1 MPSQDPASDRDPSS
15 PPTSHQSRPSSA
27 SSTSSASGETERG
40 VPISTSLSAPSAS
53 RGMNSTSISPGQDQG
68 GGDLSVTPTIGS
80 NTAHP
85 TTPPAS
91 SRPVASLSA
100 ASPAPT
106 SSPTP
111 NAHRRNHSAASTTTS
126 SSAGNP
132 SSAFSSPA
140 RRDQSSQHHR
150 PAAGGDASDDV
161 LHEESAEE
169 EDRGHEG
176 DRSGYFGSIQS
187 TPANVASYH
196 SSRPRQSIPSNLG
209 STSRSRPPSAA
220 LNRRSISVNT
230 QASSHSNPSNRRSTQ
245 HLSAPSSQQPLRSPA
260 AHGFPGSSSARPA
273 SRIDRPQTGMSGY
286 EREYGSADEDSADE
300 DLIERER
307 ERERRR
313 RAMSP
318 AVAGRRR
325 NAGDDDEDDEV
336 VPVDR
341 GEQLVK
347 RRARERKEKRRQ
359 ANIDAARLEQLQQRR
374 ISSAVSTP
382 GPDQIAFSEQQQHEF
397 QHPPFAYPTFPYNE
411 AISVGHPP
419 GASVSRTRDPSNA
432 RSERSQAYS
441 VFSEGTPGL
450 APGPRSPQTYWSPMP
465 LPLHSQGRPSLG
477 GRGSS
482 YVSSS
487 GVSNA
492 STATSAIGRE
502 DEERSIVE
510 GVEPSSAGEE
520 GEQDEEEEEDE
531 MTSQDPRLEDWRDGG
546 ADGEHSPDDDDGE
559 VEYTLKDRQDAIN
572 VEHPFG
578 LPIWKPALYKKS
590 RSIARHADEA
600 LHSAPSSTALHHLL
614 PVNVAWTL
622 FAGLWLSLACF
633 VVGAVLWIVPWGGS
647 KYGRVICEL
656 GGYLF
661 WPFGKYVE
669 GFGQDEESHSKSDDD
684 EEGES
689 GDEDEDDEE
698 GDENEQELHI
708 GNESGM
714 TYRHD
719 DPESRGTTY
728 QRGRSGTIN
737 ASSNGPAP
745 PARSRPGLDG
755 LFSGSDNL
763 PDEPRVQPSTASLRP
778 PTTSNEQLGLVSGQ
792 PKPAS
797 YGATNTQVDD
807 KTRRI
812 SSDETVVNGSR
823 HQAPRAHRTAS
834 GGSVNTQKSTS
845 FRPRALGRLAYWTV
859 FYLLIAPLMLF
870 VCIFCWAI
878 VFYIPM
884 AKLLW
889 VLLCHLNNEPLSL
902 HFRSPPAYTPT
913 LPPPPPATED
923 DHARPEQPNNHAS
936 NGNENENET
945 AAAQTIPS
953 WPLEAGQPAPRVSRK
968 KVADA
973 KRRGRIISTRSTVL
987 LCTYKA
993 AGLEYYKY
1001 TLDGVNIWFVNLMSL
1016 VFFVI
1021 FDFFVLESYVE
1032 KHHSGGLLKLITGQ
1046 GFIFFTALLGV
1057 IPLSYFIG
1065 MAVASISAQSSI
1077 GTGAFIN
1084 ASFGSAIEILL
1095 YSIAL
1100 TQSKGELVEGSIVGS
1115 ILAGVLLMPGLSMI
1129 GGAFK
1134 RKEQRFN
1141 ARSAGVTSMMLIVAV
1156 IGVFTPTLF
1165 YEIYGSFQLTC
1176 SDCDVIHG
1184 PGASTCR
1191 TCYYEHIDPAD
1202 DPFYLSTVQYL
1213 SYFCGSLL
1221 VLSYAVG
1228 IWFSLRTHA
1237 SQIWQNAAPALHE
1250 QGLGRPGTAGGQHA
1264 LDNRRSLYHRV
1275 VPSQFFQTSKRRVSG
1290 PNTAPGAT
1298 PAQTPFLAPSTG
1310 QSTALAGAG
1319 SPAKVDLQ
1327 HLEVPNGFTPEQFRS
1342 VVRAVADAAPAFVPA
1357 PPPLPQTLRRA
1368 PSHVR
1373 EISKQQEDDDGGG
1386 HGGHDAPNWSRGKS
1400 VTVLLGCTLLYAIIA
1415 EILVDVVDVILE
1427 GSGIPE
1433 KLLGITLFALVP
1445 NTTEFMNAISFALN
1459 GNIALSMEIGS
1470 AYALQVCLIQ
1480 APAMLAFTAFYGIGK
1495 ESMLHRAF
1503 TLVFPR
1509 WDIIAILFSVFLLT
1523 YVYIEARSNYF
1534 RGVLLCL
1541 SYCLLIAGFA
1551 FAPSGRDTSD
1561 NPGFGLLSASP
1572 IDHYDLTLL
1581 QKLQAVAL
1589 SLFTK

>member
-1 MPSQDPASDRDPSS
+1 MPSPQGPGVDREHSSSRGQD
-15 PPTSHQSRPSSA
+15 QQRPSSA
-27 SSTSSASGETERG
+27 SSASSASGETERG
-40 VPISTSLSAPSAS
+40 DPARATSLAPGS
-53 RGMNSTSISPGQDQG
+53 RSDRDADRGD
-68 GGDLSVTPTIGS
+68 DLSTTPTTGLS
-80 NTAHP
+80 HQHP
-85 TTPPAS
+85 TTPPAA

-111 NAHRRNHSAASTTTS
+111 NAHRRNLSAASATTS
-126 SSAGNP
+126 SSAGQP
-132 SSAFSSPA
+132 TSAFSSPV
-140 RRDQSSQHHR
+140 RRDPQHHS
-150 PAAGGDASDDV
+150 AVGAGGEMSADV
-161 LHEESAEE
+161 LHEESAED
-169 EDRGHEG
+169 EDRGERE
-176 DRSGYFGSIQS
+176 RSGYFASLQS
-187 TPANVASYH
+187 TPASAMAHNT
-196 SSRPRQSIPSNLG
+196 SSRSRQSIPSNLN

-230 QASSHSNPSNRRSTQ
+230 QASTHSNPSHRRSAQ
-245 HLSAPSSQQPLRSPA
+245 HLSAPSSQQPLRTPSAPA
-260 AHGFPGSSSARPA
+260 HPGSSSARPA
-273 SRIDRPQTGMSGY
+273 SRLDRPATGMSGY

-318 AVAGRRR
+318 AVAGPGMRRR
-325 NAGDDDEDDEV
+325 NAGDEDEDDEV

-359 ANIDAARLEQLQQRR
+359 ANIDAARFEQGQQRR
-374 ISSAVSTP
+374 VSSAVSTP
-382 GPDQIAFSEQQQHEF
+382 GPDHTSFGHQQYHEHH
-397 QHPPFAYPTFPYNE
+397 HPPFAYPSYPYNDSLG
-411 AISVGHPP
+411 IGRPGDSVPR
-419 GASVSRTRDPSNA
+419 ARDPSSA

-441 VFSEGTPGL
+441 VFSDGTPVVGGS
-450 APGPRSPQTYWSPMP
+450 ASGPGGGGGGGPRSPQTYWSPMP
-465 LPLHSQGRPSLG
+465 LSLPPPGRPGLG
-477 GRGSS
+477 VRGSS

-510 GVEPSSAGEE
+510 GAEPSSGGEDGEMGE
-520 GEQDEEEEEDE
+520 GDDEEEI
-531 MTSQDPRLEDWRDGG
+531 TSQDPRLEDWRDGG
-546 ADGEHSPDDDDGE
+546 ADGEHSGDDDDNGE

-622 FAGLWLSLACF
+622 FAGVWLCLACV
-633 VVGAVLWIVPWGGS
+633 VVGTLLWFVPWGGS
-647 KYGRVICEL
+647 KYGRVIWEL

-669 GFGQDEESHSKSDDD
+669 GWGAEEVMDDVHGKSLDGDDD
-684 EEGES
+684 
-689 GDEDEDDEE
+689 DEDEDDEE
-698 GDENEQELHI
+698 ELLT

-719 DPESRGTTY
+719 DPEAQGTTFR
-728 QRGRSGTIN
+728 RGRSGTIN
-737 ASSNGPAP
+737 ASSSAGSAAP
-745 PARSRPGLDG
+745 VRSRPPLEGV
-755 LFSGSDNL
+755 FSGSGNL
-763 PDEPRVQPSTASLRP
+763 PDEPRGQNGTAGTRHP
-778 PTTSNEQLGLVSGQ
+778 TSNEQIGLVSGQ
-792 PKPAS
+792 PKPVN
-797 YGATNTQVDD
+797 YGTNNAADD
-807 KTRRI
+807 KARRI
-812 SSDETVVNGSR
+812 PSDETVIGNSD
-823 HQAPRAHRTAS
+823 ARTHARRSTS
-834 GGSVNTQKSTS
+834 GTSINTQKS

-859 FYLLIAPLMLF
+859 FYLLIAPLMLL

-902 HFRSPPAYTPT
+902 HFRSPPAYA
-913 LPPPPPATED
+913 PPAPVSNETED
-923 DHARPEQPNNHAS
+923 EEESSHQPATSDGPASHA
-936 NGNENENET
+936 NET
-945 AAAQTIPS
+945 EPAAGAAETIPH

-973 KRRGRIISTRSTVL
+973 KRRGRLISPRSTVL

-1001 TLDGVNIWFVNLMSL
+1001 TLDGVNIWFVNLLSL

-1021 FDFFVLESYVE
+1021 FDFFVLEPYAE
-1032 KHHSGGLLKLITGQ
+1032 RHHSGGLLKLVTGQ

-1176 SDCDVIHG
+1176 SDCDVVRG
-1184 PGASTCR
+1184 SGTTSCR

-1221 VLSYAVG
+1221 VLSYGVG

-1237 SQIWQNAAPALHE
+1237 SQIWQNAAPAIHE
-1250 QGLGRPGTAGGQHA
+1250 QGLGRPGVPGHPAV
-1264 LDNRRSLYHRV
+1264 DNRRSLYQRV
-1275 VPSQFFQTSKRRVSG
+1275 VPSQLFHTSKRRVSG
-1290 PNTAPGAT
+1290 PHTATGLT
-1298 PAQTPFLAPSTG
+1298 PVQTPFLAPSSAAHG
-1310 QSTALAGAG
+1310 GLGSLA
-1319 SPAKVDLQ
+1319 SPAKVDFQ
-1327 HLEVPNGFTPEQFRS
+1327 NVEVPNGFTPEQFRS

-1357 PPPLPQTLRRA
+1357 LPPAIRRA

-1373 EISKQQEDDDGGG
+1373 EISEQNKEDDSGG

-1400 VTVLLGCTLLYAIIA
+1400 VTVLLVCTLLYAVIA
-1415 EILVDVVDVILE
+1415 EILVDVVDVILD

-1480 APAMLAFTAFYGIGK
+1480 APAMLAFSAFYGIGK
-1495 ESMLHRAF
+1495 DSMLHRAF

-1551 FAPSGRDTSD
+1551 FAPKDRDTSD
-1561 NPGFGLLSASP
+1561 NPGFSFGLIPTAAP
-1572 IDHYDLTLL
+1572 HELTLWENV
-1581 QKLQAVAL
+1581 QAIAL

>member
-1 MPSQDPASDRDPSS
+1 MSDALDPRSQQLESDR
-15 PPTSHQSRPSSA
+15 
-27 SSTSSASGETERG
+27 EE
-40 VPISTSLSAPSAS
+40 
-53 RGMNSTSISPGQDQG
+53 
-68 GGDLSVTPTIGS
+68 LSVTPTTGAM
-80 NTAHP
+80 NAANP

-91 SRPVASLSA
+91 ARPLASLSA

-111 NAHRRNHSAASTTTS
+111 NAHRRNLSAASATTS
-126 SSAGNP
+126 SSAGQP
-132 SSAFSSPA
+132 TSAFSSPA
-140 RRDQSSQHHR
+140 RRDQSSQYHSTV
-150 PAAGGDASDDV
+150 AGDVSDDV

-169 EDRGHEG
+169 DSRHGGEG
-176 DRSGYFGSIQS
+176 ERSGYFGSIQS
-187 TPANVASYH
+187 TPANAGPQNTSR
-196 SSRPRQSIPSNLG
+196 SRPSIPSNLH

-230 QASSHSNPSNRRSTQ
+230 QASTGSNSQSGPSNRRSAQ
-245 HLSAPSSQQPLRSPA
+245 HLSAPSSQQPLRTPPPHASQ
-260 AHGFPGSSSARPA
+260 GSYSTRPGSRLDRPA
-273 SRIDRPQTGMSGY
+273 TGLSGY

-300 DLIERER
+300 DLVERER

-318 AVAGRRR
+318 AVGPRRR
-325 NAGDDDEDDEV
+325 NGEEDEDDEV

-341 GEQLVK
+341 GEQLVRK
-347 RRARERKEKRRQ
+347 RARERKEKRRQ
-359 ANIDAARLEQLQQRR
+359 ANIDAARLEQQQSRR
-374 ISSAVSTP
+374 VSSAVSTP
-382 GPDQIAFSEQQQHEF
+382 GPEQTSFIHHQQHDH
-397 QHPPFAYPTFPYNE
+397 QNPPFAYPSYPYGDQLG
-411 AISVGHPP
+411 IGQTSGP
-419 GASVSRTRDPSNA
+419 RLRDPSAA

-441 VFSEGTPGL
+441 VFSDGTPATGG
-450 APGPRSPQTYWSPMP
+450 GPRSPQTYWSPMP
-465 LPLHSQGRPSLG
+465 LPLAPPGGRPSLG
-477 GRGSS
+477 VRGSS

-492 STATSAIGRE
+492 SAATSAIGRE

-510 GVEPSSAGEE
+510 GAEPSSGGEDGDRGVDNE
-520 GEQDEEEEEDE
+520 DEEEEIA
-531 MTSQDPRLEDWRDGG
+531 SQDPRAEDWGDGG
-546 ADGEHSPDDDDGE
+546 GDGEHSGDDENGE

-614 PVNVAWTL
+614 PANIAWTV
-622 FAGLWLSLACF
+622 FAGLWLCIVCF
-633 VVGAVLWIVPWGGS
+633 IVGTVLWFVPWGGS
-647 KYGRVICEL
+647 KYGRVIWEL

-669 GFGQDEESHSKSDDD
+669 GWGEDEVSDEAHGKAFDDDDDDD
-684 EEGES
+684 E
-689 GDEDEDDEE
+689 DEE
-698 GDENEQELHI
+698 YESEDGNEHER
-708 GNESGM
+708 GNESGL

-719 DPESRGTTY
+719 DPEAQGTTY
-728 QRGRSGTIN
+728 RRGRSGTIN
-737 ASSNGPAP
+737 ASSAGSAA
-745 PARSRPGLDG
+745 PARSRPALDG
-755 LFSGSDNL
+755 LFPGNSDNL
-763 PDEPRVQPSTASLRP
+763 PDEPRGQPSTASLRP
-778 PTTSNEQLGLVSGQ
+778 PTSNEQIGLVSGQ
-792 PKPAS
+792 PKPAN
-797 YGATNTQVDD
+797 YGAASSNGLADD

-812 SSDETVVNGSR
+812 PSDETVVGGTNSSL
-823 HQAPRAHRTAS
+823 RAHARRSAS
-834 GGSVNTQKSTS
+834 GGSANTQKSVA

-870 VCIFCWAI
+870 VCVFCWGI
-878 VFYIPM
+878 VFFIPM

-902 HFRSPPAYTPT
+902 HFRSPPAYAPPT
-913 LPPPPPATED
+913 PPADED
-923 DHARPEQPNNHAS
+923 EDEEDPEEQATATNTPAHVQT
-936 NGNENENET
+936 ENENN
-945 AAAQTIPS
+945 ADQALPQ

-973 KRRGRIISTRSTVL
+973 KRRGRLISPRSTVL

-1021 FDFFVLESYVE
+1021 FDFFILETYALR
-1032 KHHSGGLLKLITGQ
+1032 HHSGGFLKIITGQ

-1176 SDCDVIHG
+1176 SDCDVMHG
-1184 PGASTCR
+1184 SGSTSCR

-1221 VLSYAVG
+1221 VLSYGVG

-1237 SQIWQNAAPALHE
+1237 SQIWQNAAPAIHE
-1250 QGLGRPGTAGGQHA
+1250 QGQGRPVGSAQM
-1264 LDNRRSLYHRV
+1264 DQRRSLYHRV
-1275 VPSQFFQTSKRRVSG
+1275 VPSQMFHTSKRKVSG
-1290 PNTAPGAT
+1290 AHTASGVT
-1298 PAQTPFLAPSTG
+1298 PLQTPFLAPSNAAAATTG
-1310 QSTALAGAG
+1310 LAGVG
-1319 SPAKVDLQ
+1319 SPLKVDFQ
-1327 HLEVPNGFTPEQFRS
+1327 NVEVPNGFTPEQFRS

-1357 PPPLPQTLRRA
+1357 LPQTLRRA
-1368 PSHVR
+1368 PSHAR
-1373 EISKQQEDDDGGG
+1373 EISEQNKEEEDAG

-1400 VTVLLGCTLLYAIIA
+1400 VTVLLGCTLLYAVIA

-1480 APAMLAFTAFYGIGK
+1480 APAMLAFSAFYGIGK

-1551 FAPSGRDTSD
+1551 FAPKDRDTSD
-1561 NPGFGLLSASP
+1561 NPGFGLLSTMAP
-1572 IDHYDLTLL
+1572 HDLSFLE
-1581 QKLQAVAL
+1581 KVQAIAL
-1589 SLFTK
+1589 SLFSK

>member
-1 MPSQDPASDRDPSS
+1 MSAQAQAPDPNRDTTS
-15 PPTSHQSRPSSA
+15 PPAGHQSRPSSA

-40 VPISTSLSAPSAS
+40 ASSHSIPQRMDLDPTASNAQEESA
-53 RGMNSTSISPGQDQG
+53 N
-68 GGDLSVTPTIGS
+68 LSVTPTTGGNPS
-80 NTAHP
+80 
-85 TTPPAS
+85 TPAAS
-91 SRPVASLSA
+91 SRPVASLST

-111 NAHRRNHSAASTTTS
+111 NAHRRNLSSTSATS
-126 SSAGNP
+126 SSTGQP
-132 SSAFSSPA
+132 SSAFNSPA
-140 RRDQSSQHHR
+140 RRDQGSHSTVS
-150 PAAGGDASDDV
+150 GGGLADV
-161 LHEESAEE
+161 SGDILHEDSAEE
-169 EDRGHEG
+169 EQTGGEG
-176 DRSGYFGSIQS
+176 EGERSGYFGSVQS
-187 TPANVASYH
+187 TPANAASYNT
-196 SSRPRQSIPSNLG
+196 SRPRQSIPSNLG

-230 QASSHSNPSNRRSTQ
+230 QASIHSIPSNRRSTQ
-245 HLSAPSSQQPLRSPA
+245 HLSAPSSQQPLRSPGVYGPQTA
-260 AHGFPGSSSARPA
+260 SSTRPV
-273 SRIDRPQTGMSGY
+273 SRLDRPQTGMSGY
-286 EREYGSADEDSADE
+286 EREYGSADEDSADG

-307 ERERRR
+307 ERDRRR

-318 AVAGRRR
+318 AVGPKRR
-325 NAGDDDEDDEV
+325 GDEDEDDEV

-359 ANIDAARLEQLQQRR
+359 ANIDAARFEQLQQLQQRR

-382 GPDQIAFSEQQQHEF
+382 GPDQTGFTSDQQQQHDF
-397 QHPPFAYPTFPYNE
+397 YPSYPDNE
-411 AISVGHPP
+411 SLGMGRLAGTSGPR
-419 GASVSRTRDPSNA
+419 ARDPSNA
-432 RSERSQAYS
+432 RSERSQVYS
-441 VFSEGTPGL
+441 VFSD
-450 APGPRSPQTYWSPMP
+450 APSNLGAGPRSPGTYWSPMP
-465 LPLHSQGRPSLG
+465 LPLPPQGGRPALG

-487 GVSNA
+487 SVSNA
-492 STATSAIGRE
+492 STATSAIGRD
-502 DEERSIVE
+502 DEERSIIE

-520 GEQDEEEEEDE
+520 EEEERDRVRENDEEDAE
-531 MTSQDPRLEDWRDGG
+531 ELASQDPRLEDWRDGG

-622 FAGLWLSLACF
+622 FAGIWLCLACII
-633 VVGAVLWIVPWGGS
+633 VGTFLWFVPWGGS
-647 KYGRVICEL
+647 KYGRVIWEL

-669 GFGQDEESHSKSDDD
+669 GWGQEEVSDEAHGKHLEEIEDETEDEDDD
-684 EEGES
+684 EEE
-689 GDEDEDDEE
+689 
-698 GDENEQELHI
+698 ELHT

-719 DPESRGTTY
+719 DPEAQGTTY
-728 QRGRSGTIN
+728 RRGRSGTIN
-737 ASSNGPAP
+737 ASSTGSAAP
-745 PARSRPGLDG
+745 VRSRPALDG
-755 LFSGSDNL
+755 LFPGSDNL
-763 PDEPRVQPSTASLRP
+763 PDEPRGQASTASLRP
-778 PTTSNEQLGLVSGQ
+778 PTSHEQIGLVSGQ
-792 PKPAS
+792 PKPPT
-797 YGATNTQVDD
+797 YGATTSTGDD

-812 SSDETVVNGSR
+812 SSDETVVNDRAQRSHSR
-823 HQAPRAHRTAS
+823 RSAS
-834 GGSVNTQKSTS
+834 GGSVTTQKSLS

-859 FYLLIAPLMLF
+859 FYLMIAPIMLF
-870 VCIFCWAI
+870 VCVFCWAI

-902 HFRSPPAYTPT
+902 HFRSPPAYTP
-913 LPPPPPATED
+913 PHPHPALHPETNDRED
-923 DHARPEQPNNHAS
+923 DHDSAPRNEPNRPTNDHNLEE
-936 NGNENENET
+936 NGSVP
-945 AAAQTIPS
+945 AVPQ

-973 KRRGRIISTRSTVL
+973 KRRGRIVSPRSTVL

-1021 FDFFVLESYVE
+1021 FDFFLLEPYAE

-1176 SDCDVIHG
+1176 SDCDVMNGSG
-1184 PGASTCR
+1184 PTSCR

-1213 SYFCGSLL
+1213 SYFCGSIL

-1237 SQIWQNAAPALHE
+1237 SQIWQNAAPAIHE
-1250 QGLGRPGTAGGQHA
+1250 QGLGRPGGATASTGQQA

-1275 VPSQFFQTSKRRVSG
+1275 VPSQLFQTSKRRVSG
-1290 PNTAPGAT
+1290 LHTASGVT
-1298 PAQTPFLAPSTG
+1298 PAQTPLFAPSNAA
-1310 QSTALAGAG
+1310 SNPLGAVA
-1319 SPAKVDLQ
+1319 SPAKVDFQ
-1327 HLEVPNGFTPEQFRS
+1327 NLEVPNGFTPEQFRS
-1342 VVRAVADAAPAFVPA
+1342 VVRAVADAAPTFVPA
-1357 PPPLPQTLRRA
+1357 LPQTLRRA

-1373 EISKQQEDDDGGG
+1373 EVSKPTEEEDDGG

-1480 APAMLAFTAFYGIGK
+1480 APAMLAFSAFYGIGK

-1509 WDIIAILFSVFLLT
+1509 WDILAILFSVFLLT

-1541 SYCLLIAGFA
+1541 SYCLLLAGFA
-1551 FAPSGRDTSD
+1551 FAPSDRDTSD
-1561 NPGFGLLSASP
+1561 NPGFGLLSTLTP
-1572 IDHYDLTLL
+1572 NDLTFFE
-1581 QKLQAVAL
+1581 KLQALAY

>member
-1 MPSQDPASDRDPSS
+1 MSSRDPGSDRESVAPS
-15 PPTSHQSRPSSA
+15 TSGQPHHLQHQTRSSSSA
-27 SSTSSASGETERG
+27 SSASSASGETERG
-40 VPISTSLSAPSAS
+40 APISSSATVEPTPPAEAS
-53 RGMNSTSISPGQDQG
+53 
-68 GGDLSVTPTIGS
+68 LSVTPTTESIRRD
-80 NTAHP
+80 P
-85 TTPPAS
+85 ITPPAS
-91 SRPVASLSA
+91 SRPVASLA
-100 ASPAPT
+100 VASPAPT

-111 NAHRRNHSAASTTTS
+111 NAHRRNLSAASASTS
-126 SSAGNP
+126 GSANHP

-140 RRDQSSQHHR
+140 RRDQ
-150 PAAGGDASDDV
+150 PYATAVGGEISDEV
-161 LHEESAEE
+161 LHEESAED
-169 EDRGHEG
+169 EDDYGERE
-176 DRSGYFGSIQS
+176 RSGYFGSMQS
-187 TPANVASYH
+187 TPASALGRNTSQSRHSTASH
-196 SSRPRQSIPSNLG
+196 LT

-230 QASSHSNPSNRRSTQ
+230 QASNTSAPLTRRSTQ
-245 HLSAPSSQQPLRSPA
+245 HLSAPSSQQPLRSVGHHSHQGTA
-260 AHGFPGSSSARPA
+260 STRAG
-273 SRIDRPQTGMSGY
+273 SRIDTAPSAYHG
-286 EREYGSADEDSADE
+286 EYLSAEDDSPDE

-318 AVAGRRR
+318 AVLARRK
-325 NAGDDDEDDEV
+325 NSANDDQDDEV

-347 RRARERKEKRRQ
+347 RRARERKEKKRQ
-359 ANIDAARLEQLQQRR
+359 ADAARLGLQQRKV
-374 ISSAVSTP
+374 SSVASTP
-382 GPDQIAFSEQQQHEF
+382 GPDQTDFPHQQA
-397 QHPPFAYPTFPYNE
+397 PLLYPSYSYNDSLGIGYPS
-411 AISVGHPP
+411 ATNTGPRV
-419 GASVSRTRDPSNA
+419 RDLSAA
-432 RSERSQAYS
+432 RSERSQVYS
-441 VFSEGTPGL
+441 VFSDGNPALGG
-450 APGPRSPQTYWSPMP
+450 GPRSPQGYWAPMP
-465 LPLHSQGRPSLG
+465 FSLSAHGARPGLG
-477 GRGSS
+477 PRGTS

-487 GVSNA
+487 GLSNPSA
-492 STATSAIGRE
+492 PASAIGRE
-502 DEERSIVE
+502 DEERSIIE
-510 GVEPSSAGEE
+510 GAEALSGEDDE
-520 GEQDEEEEEDE
+520 RDPVALDREDQDSV
-531 MTSQDPRLEDWRDGG
+531 SQGHDPRVEDWRDGG
-546 ADGEHSPDDDDGE
+546 ADGEHSGVDSDEDDGE

-590 RSIARHADEA
+590 RSIARHADAA

-622 FAGLWLSLACF
+622 FAGLWLCLAC
-633 VVGAVLWIVPWGGS
+633 VIVGTVLWFVPWGGS
-647 KYGRVICEL
+647 KYGRVIWEL

-669 GFGQDEESHSKSDDD
+669 GWGQEQVASEALGKSFDDDD
-684 EEGES
+684 EE
-689 GDEDEDDEE
+689 EDDNDDDEE
-698 GDENEQELHI
+698 AQLHGDAET
-708 GNESGM
+708 GDDSGV
-714 TYRHD
+714 TYRREHD
-719 DPESRGTTY
+719 EAQGTIY
-728 QRGRSGTIN
+728 RRGRSGTIN
-737 ASSNGPAP
+737 ASSAGSAP
-745 PARSRPGLDG
+745 PTRSRPGLDG
-755 LFSGSDNL
+755 LFAGPNNL
-763 PDEPRVQPSTASLRP
+763 PDEPERPQEGSVISRAPPSTEQASLIDSQP
-778 PTTSNEQLGLVSGQ
+778 KHAGYGTTTS
-792 PKPAS
+792 
-797 YGATNTQVDD
+797 
-807 KTRRI
+807 TRRP
-812 SSDETVVNGSR
+812 SSDETVVGDGSPGGHTR
-823 HQAPRAHRTAS
+823 RSAS
-834 GGSVNTQKSTS
+834 GGSIGTQKSVS

-859 FYLLIAPLMLF
+859 FYLIIAPLMLF
-870 VCIFCWAI
+870 ICIFCWAI
-878 VFYIPM
+878 VFFIPM
-884 AKLLW
+884 GKLLW

-902 HFRSPPAYTPT
+902 HFRSPPAYAIPSA
-913 LPPPPPATED
+913 PPPDEHD
-923 DHARPEQPNNHAS
+923 VEQAEAAPLAS
-936 NGNENENET
+936 DGD
-945 AAAQTIPS
+945 AAHNLPQ
-953 WPLEAGQPAPRVSRK
+953 WPLEAGQPAPRVSSK

-973 KRRGRIISTRSTVL
+973 KRHGRLVSPCSTVL

-1021 FDFFVLESYVE
+1021 FDFFVLRPWTE
-1032 KHHSGGLLKLITGQ
+1032 KHDVGGLLEIITGQ
-1046 GFIFFTALLGV
+1046 AFIFFAALLGV

-1100 TQSKGELVEGSIVGS
+1100 TQKKGELVEGSIVGS

-1176 SDCDVIHG
+1176 SDCDATNGSG
-1184 PGASTCR
+1184 PTSCR
-1191 TCYYEHIDPAD
+1191 TCYYEHISPAD

-1237 SQIWQNAAPALHE
+1237 SQIWQNAAPTIHE
-1250 QGLGRPGTAGGQHA
+1250 QGLGRPGAGNHPTVE
-1264 LDNRRSLYHRV
+1264 NRRSIYQRV
-1275 VPSQFFQTSKRRVSG
+1275 VPSQLFNTNKRRSSG
-1290 PNTAPGAT
+1290 PQTATSGA
-1298 PAQTPFLAPSTG
+1298 AQVPPVTQTHSA
-1310 QSTALAGAG
+1310 TATSVT
-1319 SPAKVDLQ
+1319 SPTKADFQNV
-1327 HLEVPNGFTPEQFRS
+1327 EVPKGFTPEQFRS
-1342 VVRAVADAAPAFVPA
+1342 VVRAVAHAAPNLVPA
-1357 PPPLPQTLRRA
+1357 VPQTLRRA
-1368 PSHVR
+1368 PSHIR
-1373 EISKQQEDDDGGG
+1373 EISEHVKEDAGGEG
-1386 HGGHDAPNWSRGKS
+1386 HGGHDAPNWSRAKS
-1400 VTVLLGCTLLYAIIA
+1400 VNVLLGCTLLYAVIA

-1433 KLLGITLFALVP
+1433 KLLGVTLFALVP

-1495 ESMLHRAF
+1495 ESMIHRAF

-1541 SYCLLIAGFA
+1541 SYCLLLAGFA
-1551 FAPSGRDTSD
+1551 FAPEGRDTSD
-1561 NPGFGLLSASP
+1561 NPEFGGSFGLLSHMTTTSS
-1572 IDHYDLTLL
+1572 DLAPFE
-1581 QKLQAVAL
+1581 KIKAIAFA
-1589 SLFTK
+1589 LFTR

>member
-1 MPSQDPASDRDPSS
+1 MTLAPEPSS
-15 PPTSHQSRPSSA
+15 QEEGA
-27 SSTSSASGETERG
+27 
-40 VPISTSLSAPSAS
+40 
-53 RGMNSTSISPGQDQG
+53 
-68 GGDLSVTPTIGS
+68 DLSVTPTAGGNPS
-80 NTAHP
+80 
-85 TTPPAS
+85 TPPGS
-91 SRPVASLSA
+91 VRPVASLSA

-111 NAHRRNHSAASTTTS
+111 NAHRRNLSSASATTS
-126 SSAGNP
+126 SSTGQA

-140 RRDQSSQHHR
+140 RRDPSTQPHH
-150 PAAGGDASDDV
+150 AAGGGAGDV
-161 LHEESAEE
+161 SGDILHEESAEE
-169 EDRGHEG
+169 EERAGGG

-187 TPANVASYH
+187 TPANVASYNT
-196 SSRPRQSIPSNLG
+196 SRSRQSIPSNLG

-230 QASSHSNPSNRRSTQ
+230 QASTHSNPSNRRSTQ
-245 HLSAPSSQQPLRSPA
+245 HLSAPSSQQPLRSPVP
-260 AHGFPGSSSARPA
+260 PGHSGTTSARPT
-273 SRIDRPQTGMSGY
+273 SRVDRPQTGLSGY

-300 DLIERER
+300 DLLERER

-313 RAMSP
+313 RAISP
-318 AVAGRRR
+318 AVGPRRR
-325 NAGDDDEDDEV
+325 GDDNEDDEV

-359 ANIDAARLEQLQQRR
+359 ANLDAARLEQYQQRR
-374 ISSAVSTP
+374 VSSAVSTP
-382 GPDQIAFSEQQQHEF
+382 GPDQTAFSDQQQYDF
-397 QHPPFAYPTFPYNE
+397 QQPPFGHPAFPYHE
-411 AISVGHPP
+411 SLGMGRAATSAGPR
-419 GASVSRTRDPSNA
+419 ARDPSNA

-441 VFSEGTPGL
+441 VFSDG
-450 APGPRSPQTYWSPMP
+450 APNTGVPPRSPQTYWSPMP
-465 LPLHSQGRPSLG
+465 LPLPSQGGRPSLG

-510 GVEPSSAGEE
+510 GAEPSSADEEDEPDRVGENE
-520 GEQDEEEEEDE
+520 DDEEEI
-531 MTSQDPRLEDWRDGG
+531 TSQDPRLEDWRDGG
-546 ADGEHSPDDDDGE
+546 ADGEHSPDDDDDGE

-622 FAGLWLSLACF
+622 FAGLWLCLACI
-633 VVGAVLWIVPWGGS
+633 VVGTVLWFVPWGGS
-647 KYGRVICEL
+647 KYGRVIWEL

-669 GFGQDEESHSKSDDD
+669 GWGEEQVSDEAHGKHDDDD
-684 EEGES
+684 EEDEEDGED
-689 GDEDEDDEE
+689 GDERDEE
-698 GDENEQELHI
+698 LHVGDD
-708 GNESGM
+708 SGR

-719 DPESRGTTY
+719 DPEAQGPQFR
-728 QRGRSGTIN
+728 RGRSGTIN
-737 ASSNGPAP
+737 ASSNGSVP
-745 PARSRPGLDG
+745 PARTRPALDG

-763 PDEPRVQPSTASLRP
+763 PDEPRGRASTANLHLP
-778 PTTSNEQLGLVSGQ
+778 ASNEQIGLVSGQ
-792 PKPAS
+792 PKPS
-797 YGATNTQVDD
+797 GYGATSITAED

-812 SSDETVVNGSR
+812 SSDDTIVDGPRV
-823 HQAPRAHRTAS
+823 QARRSAS
-834 GGSVNTQKSTS
+834 GGSVNTHKSVS

-902 HFRSPPAYTPT
+902 HFRSPPAYTPAPSQPAAVDVVNREGSSHQAT
-913 LPPPPPATED
+913 ASDQSAPPA
-923 DHARPEQPNNHAS
+923 
-936 NGNENENET
+936 NET
-945 AAAQTIPS
+945 DAAAAQAIPQ

-973 KRRGRIISTRSTVL
+973 KRRGRIISPRSTVL
-987 LCTYKA
+987 LCTYKS

-1021 FDFFVLESYVE
+1021 FDFFVLEPYAI
-1032 KHHSGGLLKLITGQ
+1032 KHHSRGLLKLITGQ
-1046 GFIFFTALLGV
+1046 AFIFFTALLGV

-1176 SDCDVIHG
+1176 SDCDVTHG
-1184 PGASTCR
+1184 SGSTSCR

-1237 SQIWQNAAPALHE
+1237 SQIWQNAAPAIHE
-1250 QGLGRPGTAGGQHA
+1250 QGLGRPAGGVAGPHA
-1264 LDNRRSLYHRV
+1264 IDTRRSLYHRV

-1290 PNTAPGAT
+1290 PHTASGAT
-1298 PAQTPFLAPSTG
+1298 PAQTPYPAPSTAAA
-1310 QSTALAGAG
+1310 TALAGVN
-1319 SPAKVDLQ
+1319 SPAKVDFQ
-1327 HLEVPNGFTPEQFRS
+1327 NLEVPNGFTPEQFRS
-1342 VVRAVADAAPAFVPA
+1342 VVRAVADATPAFVPA
-1357 PPPLPQTLRRA
+1357 LPQTLRRA

-1373 EISKQQEDDDGGG
+1373 EVSKPNEEDDDAG

-1400 VTVLLGCTLLYAIIA
+1400 VTVLLGCTLLYAVIA

-1480 APAMLAFTAFYGIGK
+1480 APAMLAFSAFYGIGK

-1541 SYCLLIAGFA
+1541 SYCLLIAGFG
-1551 FAPSGRDTSD
+1551 FAPRDRDTSD
-1561 NPGFGLLSASP
+1561 NPGFGFGLLSTTAP
-1572 IDHYDLTLL
+1572 PELGLFE
-1581 QKLQAVAL
+1581 KLQAIFL